1 MAAPADFWTYAGLAL
16 RKWTSMVLT
25 AVGLIGFVAKL
36 AYPTFPL
43 PQWVYLLIA
52 FVGVVWAGYQVYR
65 DVAPPRQLPPP
76 PYELLP
82 RSFDIYL
89 GPSSARIQVWLYGV
103 NYQAKELRIELLQ
116 VTGFRLSGCE
126 SLDPISPEGETHIPA
141 KQSRLILCNRRL
153 LDAEARQIAASQP
166 GSPANA
172 SFSVTSKAF
181 AGSKHLRWES
191 TQLSSNGS
199 VQGTAQTVPTIG

>member
-1 MAAPADFWTYAGLAL
+1 MAAPQDFLTYARLAL

-25 AVGLIGFVAKL
+25 AVGLIGFAVKL
-36 AYPTFPL
+36 LYPSLPL
-43 PQWVYLLIA
+43 PQWTYLLTA
-52 FVGVVWAGYQVYR
+52 FAGVVAAGYQVYR

-89 GPSSARIQVWLYGV
+89 GPSSARIQVSLYGV
-103 NYQAKELRIELLQ
+103 NYQAKELRIEFLQ

-126 SLDPISPEGETHIPA
+126 SLDLLSPEGETHIPA
-141 KQSRLILCNRRL
+141 RQSRLISCNRRL
-153 LDAEARQIAASQP
+153 LDAEARQIAACNP

-172 SFSVTSKAF
+172 SFSITSKAL
-181 AGSKHLRWES
+181 AGGRHLRWENA
-191 TQLSSNGS
+191 QLSSNGF
-199 VQGTAQTVPTIG
+199 VQGTAQAAPTIG